1 MILKKKLKDKLGM
14 RLGIKSLLTRLGI
27 ISIILLY
34 CGNSF
39 AFQVGLS
46 TNKLAIDDGFKRHS
60 NLGNYSLFYGYSYV
74 HDNIVLSVNTNRLI
88 SQSNKETLKK
98 DGQYFQG
105 KSKVT
110 TDTVNL
116 GYRFNRFI
124 PSLFISNA
132 KIEKE
137 LMHNENLL
145 LKTNQHSI
153 LYGAGVS
160 YLPTKD
166 LSLSS
171 SFLAPNKE
179 QNLKY
184 GINLSVIY
192 NL

>member
-1 MILKKKLKDKLGM
+1 MILKQKLKNILDMK
-14 RLGIKSLLTRLGI
+14 LGIKSLLRRLGI
-27 ISIILLY
+27 ISTILLY
-34 CGNSF
+34 CNNSF

-60 NLGNYSLFYGYSYV
+60 NLGNYSLFYGYSYA
-74 HDNIVLSVNTNRLI
+74 HNNIVLSVNTNRLI
-88 SQSNKETLKK
+88 SQTNKETLKK

-110 TDTVNL
+110 TDTLTL

-124 PSLFISNA
+124 PSLFVSNA
-132 KIEKE
+132 EVEKE
-137 LMHNENLL
+137 LSHNENLL

-160 YLPTKD
+160 YLLSKD
-166 LSLSS
+166 LSLAG
-171 SFLAPNKE
+171 SFIAPNKE

-184 GINLSVIY
+184 GINLSIIY